1 MGPTSWKTIIL
12 VSGLTV
18 ACNSSPSEETNK
30 QSTKE
35 WMREALVPREIN
47 RGTKLD
53 SFVSSFVGTN
63 SELFKNDVLRER
75 HAQDF
80 HRQLQVELTNGVL
93 EDLPLTCLDVRNKV
107 SMDEA
112 KNGKPVATF
121 SGSVAGKDVLYSLTV
136 FVDALVDE
144 SLMAKLEIGKQY
156 YVKGQ
161 YSLEDDKNFPYTGF
175 MVVSNRDVHQST
187 VPSDYPES
195 AGHSRLEINVHN
207 VAASN
212 LIVAPAN

>member
-1 MGPTSWKTIIL
+1 
-12 VSGLTV
+12 
-18 ACNSSPSEETNK
+18 
-30 QSTKE
+30 
-35 WMREALVPREIN
+35 
-47 RGTKLD
+47 
-53 SFVSSFVGTN
+53 
-63 SELFKNDVLRER
+63 
-75 HAQDF
+75 
-80 HRQLQVELTNGVL
+80 
-93 EDLPLTCLDVRNKV
+93 
-107 SMDEA
+107 MDEA